1 MTITVSPT
9 QSQIFIAVGT
19 VLDTFGLVAGDGS
32 MIPVIQGQ
40 DNRVPE
46 PTQSDFLVM
55 WPISRDRLALNIDDL
70 QDSIVTGS
78 ITANVL
84 TVTHVTRGA
93 VLIGAVVNGVGVT
106 VGCSVTRQ
114 VSGTPEGIGIYA
126 VTTTADVTSET
137 MYPGTLT
144 ATQKT
149 EVHIQADVH
158 GPASSDNAARIST
171 LWRAQFGVDAFLGAG
186 IDALPLY
193 TTDPR
198 QIPFENG
205 EQQTEECWIV
215 DLCLQANVAIT
226 VPQQFADQLIATVDP
241 VDLFVV
247 S

>member
-1 MTITVSPT
+1 MTVTVNPT
-9 QSQIFIAVGT
+9 QSQIFTAVGA
-19 VLDTFGLVAGDGS
+19 VLDTMGLAAADGS

-46 PTQSDFLVM
+46 PTQTDFLVM
-55 WPISRDRLALNIDDL
+55 WPISRDRLALNIDVW
-70 QDSIVTGS
+70 QDSIITGS
-78 ITANVL
+78 ITVNVL

-93 VLIGAVVNGVGVT
+93 VLIGAFINGTGVT
-106 VGCSVTRQ
+106 AGCSVLSQT
-114 VSGTPEGIGIYA
+114 SGAPGGIGVYA
-126 VTTTADVTSET
+126 VTTTADVVSELL
-137 MYPGTLT
+137 YPGTLT

-149 EVHIQADVH
+149 EIHIQADVH

-171 LWRAQFGVDAFLGAG
+171 LWRAQFGVDAFIVAN

-205 EQQTEECWIV
+205 EQQTEERWII
-215 DLCLQANVAIT
+215 DLCLQANVAVT
-226 VPQQFADQLIATVDP
+226 VSQQFADQLAATVDP

-247 S
+247 T